1 MNKYFEYL
9 LSDEMNGIS
18 SADYEERK
26 LIVEELESEVDGNIL
41 SKIRHFQP
49 QIGCLNACS
58 ICSKRASSNISWWNT
73 NRLRNVIAA
82 IKHIA
87 LKYRSELPY
96 ISWDRTNHR
105 SGVVFSYLDNDIG
118 NYYYLNEFIHLMY
131 EELGVTTRIS
141 TVGYS
146 RHNELL
152 NQMHSDINKG
162 ENLKKL
168 GGFRISFTPYA
179 IGWKC
184 NNKNYSRFDYIMDMA
199 NILQTYKPY
208 YNYAGPGSRKMCV
221 ELRYKPLV
229 ILGKVYEKE
238 IDGHKVIAANHHVY
252 VSKEKNVSLKTSY
265 IANPYNHNIELSEQP
280 EYFYDIS
287 SHYIIESFVQVKNIV
302 NSFLYETNDE
312 NKNKMKV
319 VPVYK
324 LENAEG
330 HYYSIDPSISD
341 DGNYGINIYP
351 ITENRIN
358 SGVVITER
366 FALNAI
372 LQVKKEQSIG
382 SLEKFEKAIW
392 QDAYRVLDKI
402 NMMAANYKENGELEK
417 AEYILSEVVEMLEG
431 YIYALQ
437 QAGYSAKDFFDPEF
451 SIDTGIICN
460 MGGALKE
467 FKGITFLENEPLT
480 PTHERNYGKHNSTMT
495 MENEV
500 FRISCEYNNQL
511 IIQKLNLSNTATRDG
526 QVAFSKIIQLAELD
540 ETYNMTNLELEYFIP
555 GQRRK
560 Q

>member
-1 MNKYFEYL
+1 MQKYFEYL
-9 LSDEMNGIS
+9 LSDEKDGIS
-18 SADYEERK
+18 LEDYEERK
-26 LIVEELESEVDGNIL
+26 LIIDELESEVDGDVL

-58 ICSKRASSNISWWNT
+58 ICSKRASSNVFWWGI
-73 NRLRNVIAA
+73 NRQRNVIAA

-87 LKYRSELPY
+87 LKYRNDLPY
-96 ISWDRTNHR
+96 IAWNRVNHR
-105 SGVVFSYLDNDIG
+105 NGVVFSYLDNDIG

-146 RHNELL
+146 RHNEML
-152 NQMHSDINKG
+152 NQMHMNINK
-162 ENLKKL
+162 EQNLKKL

-184 NNKNYSRFDYIMDMA
+184 NNKNFSRFEYIMDMA
-199 NILQTYKPY
+199 NMLKIYKPY
-208 YNYAGPGSRKMCV
+208 YDYAGSGNRKMCV

-229 ILGKVYEKE
+229 VLAKVYEKE
-238 IDGHKVIAANHHVY
+238 IDGYKVIASNHHVY
-252 VSKEKNVSLKTSY
+252 ISKEKNISLKTSF
-265 IANPYNHNIELSEQP
+265 ISNPYDHKIDLSESP
-280 EYFYDIS
+280 VYFYDIVSHDEIS
-287 SHYIIESFVQVKNIV
+287 SFAQVKDIV
-302 NSFLYETNDE
+302 DDFLNEMNDE
-312 NKNKMKV
+312 VKNKINV
-319 VPVYK
+319 LPVYK

-330 HYYSIDPSISD
+330 YYYSIDPSISD
-341 DGNYGINIYP
+341 FGNYGINIYP

-358 SGVVITER
+358 SGIIITER

-372 LQVKKEQSIG
+372 LQVKREKG
-382 SLEKFEKAIW
+382 LASLDKFDEANW
-392 QDAYRVLDKI
+392 RDAYKVLDKI
-402 NMMAANYKENGELEK
+402 NVMATNYKESGEVEK
-417 AEYILSEVVEMLEG
+417 AEYILSEVVEMIEA

-437 QAGYSAKDFFDPEF
+437 QAGYSAKDFFDPDF

-495 MENEV
+495 MEDEV
-500 FRISCEYNNQL
+500 FRVSCEYNNRL
-511 IIQKLNLSNTATRDG
+511 VIQKLNLSNTATRDG
-526 QVAFSKIIQLAELD
+526 QIAFSKLIQLNEKD
-540 ETYNMTNLELEYFIP
+540 EMYNMANLESGYFIP

-560 Q
+560 

>member
-1 MNKYFEYL
+1 MKKYFEYL
-9 LSDEMNGIS
+9 LSDEKGGIS
-18 SADYEERK
+18 SSDFEERK
-26 LIVEELESEVDGNIL
+26 LIIKELEGQIDGDIL

-58 ICSKRASSNISWWNT
+58 ICSKRASSNVAWWDR
-73 NRLRNVIAA
+73 NRQRNVIAA

-87 LKYRSELPY
+87 LTYRTELPY
-96 ISWDRTNHR
+96 ISWDRVNHR
-105 SGVVFSYLDNDIG
+105 SGVIFSYLDNDIG
-118 NYYYLNEFIHLMY
+118 NYYYLYEFIHLMY

-146 RHNELL
+146 RHNERL
-152 NQMHSDINKG
+152 NQMHKKIN
-162 ENLKKL
+162 EQDNLNKL

-184 NNKNYSRFDYIMDMA
+184 NNKSYSRFDYIMDMA
-199 NILQTYKPY
+199 NILQIYKPY
-208 YNYAGPGSRKMCV
+208 YNYAGSGNRKMCV

-229 ILGKVYEKE
+229 ILGKVYERE
-238 IDGHKVIAANHHVY
+238 IDGYKVIATNHHIY
-252 VSKEKNVSLKTSY
+252 ISKEKNISLKTSY
-265 IANPYNHNIELSEQP
+265 ISNPYNHNIELSEAP
-280 EYFYDIS
+280 VYFYDIV
-287 SHYIIESFVQVKNIV
+287 SHDTIESFTQVKDVI
-302 NSFLYETNDE
+302 SEFIYEINDE
-312 NKNKMKV
+312 NKNKIGV

-324 LENAEG
+324 LENSEG
-330 HYYSIDPSISD
+330 YYYSIDPSISD
-341 DGNYGINIYP
+341 IGNYGINIYP

-372 LQVKKEQSIG
+372 LQVKAQQGLK
-382 SLEKFEKAIW
+382 SLEKFENATW
-392 QDAYRVLDKI
+392 NDAYKVLDKI
-402 NMMAANYKENGELEK
+402 NIMATNYKENGEIEK
-417 AEYILSEVVEMLEG
+417 ANYILSEVVEMIEA

-437 QAGYSAKDFFDPEF
+437 QAGYYAKDFFDPDF

-526 QVAFSKIIQLAELD
+526 QIAFSKCIQLSETD
-540 ETYNMTNLELEYFIP
+540 EKYNMSNLEHEYFIP

-560 Q
+560 I